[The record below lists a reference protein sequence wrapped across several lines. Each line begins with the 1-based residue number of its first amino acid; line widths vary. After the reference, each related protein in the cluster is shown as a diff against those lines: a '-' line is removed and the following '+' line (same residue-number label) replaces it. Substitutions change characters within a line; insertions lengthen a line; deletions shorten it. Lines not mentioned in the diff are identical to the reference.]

1 MATRKPEPGTL
12 LVVLFGPTAVGK
24 SEILTSIFD
33 KRFEVINADSMQVYR
48 HMDVGTAKPARKVLE
63 GLPHHLIDIVDPSS
77 QWNVGEFVKAAEN
90 LAAQI
95 RARGRIPVV
104 CGGTAFYITSFLY
117 GLPESPKGD
126 PGVRTR
132 LKEMA
137 RAEGS
142 DALVRL
148 LQERDP
154 KAAERIH
161 PGDTY
166 RVTRAL
172 EVLESTGESVFSF
185 RWPRTLRD
193 DFQFLILGLRRERE
207 DLYRRID
214 QRVDGMFSNGLL
226 EEVKTLLSLGYG
238 PADPG
243 MRGIGYREIV
253 AMRSGCQT
261 LAGARALIKGN
272 SRRYAK
278 RQLTFFR
285 SVQNVKWFEP
295 ADVDLMRSAVDEF
308 LGT

>member
-1 MATRKPEPGTL
+1 M
-12 LVVLFGPTAVGK
+12 
-24 SEILTSIFD
+24 
-33 KRFEVINADSMQVYR
+33 
-48 HMDVGTAKPARKVLE
+48 
-63 GLPHHLIDIVDPSS
+63 
-77 QWNVGEFVKAAEN
+77 
-90 LAAQI
+90 
-95 RARGRIPVV
+95 
-104 CGGTAFYITSFLY
+104 
-117 GLPESPKGD
+117 
-126 PGVRTR
+126 
-132 LKEMA
+132 
-137 RAEGS
+137 
-142 DALVRL
+142 
-148 LQERDP
+148 
-154 KAAERIH
+154 
-161 PGDTY
+161 
-166 RVTRAL
+166 
-172 EVLESTGESVFSF
+172 
-185 RWPRTLRD
+185 RD